1 MPDAWRY
8 RTARILLQLSSA
20 LTGTTRWAA
29 PWAAGLCDEAAFV
42 ELAGLGWR
50 SEEGYRHPSLLELDL
65 LPFEK
70 DIGTLISPR
79 ARVAVAGCGGGRDL
93 IALAK
98 RGYCVTGFDIAPSS
112 VESAR
117 RALTERGISA
127 TVHHGDAA
135 DFVCPGGPFELFIF
149 SWVAYGY
156 IPGKP
161 RRVKALSNALSALTP
176 NGRILLP
183 LKARDTDAL
192 GRGLRFSRL
201 VAAVTRN
208 SFRLEPGDLLHEGF
222 LYERRFTRSE
232 IADEAA
238 AAGLE
243 LERWKSFPDS
253 HGVNRLAVL
262 RGSGPPR

>member
-1 MPDAWRY
+1 MPDAWRL
-8 RTARILLQLSSA
+8 RVARALLAASRS

-42 ELAGLGWR
+42 ELVTHGWR

-70 DIGTLISPR
+70 DIAALMSPR
-79 ARVAVAGCGGGRDL
+79 ARVAVAGCGGGRDI

-98 RGYCVTGFDIAPSS
+98 RGYSVTGFDIAPSS
-112 VESAR
+112 VETAR

-127 TVHHGDAA
+127 TVHRGDAA

-161 RRVKALSNALSALTP
+161 RRVKALRNALRALAP

-183 LKARDTDAL
+183 LKVRDSEAL
-192 GRGLRFSRL
+192 GRGWRLARL
-201 VAAVTRN
+201 VANLTRN
-208 SFRLEPGDLLHEGF
+208 TFHLEPGDLLHEGF
-222 LYERRFTRSE
+222 LYERRFSRDE
-232 IADEAA
+232 IAGEAA
-238 AAGLE
+238 AADLE
-243 LERWKSFPDS
+243 LERWDSFPDS
-253 HGVNRLAVL
+253 HGVNRMAVL
-262 RGSGPPR
+262 RKSSSQ